1 MTGRLARATALVAVY
16 ALATTVGPTSD
27 TAINDLYVYSVYH
40 DLLQHGYAAYS
51 GFGFEYPPLA
61 LYPIA
66 IFGGSAWQLGI
77 AMLVCLLAT
86 QWCCEE
92 LTTSGGNGNTGAR
105 TGAGSAAGWL
115 MALTPL
121 LLGGMVRTHFD
132 ALPALLA
139 MGAMLCFARDHPR
152 WGFALLA
159 VGGMVKL
166 WPLVLVPVAIVWLV
180 ARGQRRA
187 ALEGTAMALA
197 ICVVVLAPY
206 PWHGLRDAVRF
217 HQERPVQIESTP
229 ATVLWLADD
238 SFITGDPVRPDRFKS
253 NGLDGGPA
261 HTVSVL
267 LTILEVLAILGA
279 AALAARRRDPRHLVL
294 CCFLAAIA
302 FVALG
307 KVLSPQYLVWL
318 TPFAAVAF
326 AGSRPPARLP
336 ASLSALACV
345 LPQIVF
351 PRGYFDLVAGD
362 DTTFAIVGV
371 RNAALVAAGV
381 SLAAALARSPSPG
394 RPPAPSPARP

>member
-1 MTGRLARATALVAVY
+1 MPASAPAGPRSAPLAGRLARAAALVAVY

-27 TAINDLYVYSVYH
+27 TAINDLYVYSVYQ
-40 DLLQHGYAAYS
+40 DLLQQGYAAYS

-86 QWCCEE
+86 QWCCDE
-92 LTTSGGNGNTGAR
+92 LCGPL
-105 TGAGSAAGWL
+105 AGWL

-121 LLGGMVRTHFD
+121 LLGAMVRTHFD

-139 MGAMLCFARDHPR
+139 MAAMLCFAREHPR
-152 WGFALLA
+152 WGFVLLA

-187 ALEGTAMALA
+187 ALEGTAIALA

-229 ATVLWLADD
+229 ATVLWLAGD

-267 LTILEVLAILGA
+267 ATILEVLAILGA
-279 AALAARRRDPRHLVL
+279 AALAARRRDARHLVL

-326 AGSRPPARLP
+326 AWGARVPAALI
-336 ASLSALACV
+336 ALACV
-345 LPQIVF
+345 LTQIEF
-351 PRGYFDLVAGD
+351 PRRYFDLVADD

-371 RNAALVAAGV
+371 RNVALIVAGL
-381 SLAAALARSPSPG
+381 SLAAALARSPSPV
-394 RPPAPSPARP
+394 RPRAPSPARP

>member
-1 MTGRLARATALVAVY
+1 
-16 ALATTVGPTSD
+16 
-27 TAINDLYVYSVYH
+27 
-40 DLLQHGYAAYS
+40 
-51 GFGFEYPPLA
+51 
-61 LYPIA
+61 
-66 IFGGSAWQLGI
+66 
-77 AMLVCLLAT
+77 MLVCLLAT

-92 LTTSGGNGNTGAR
+92 LSGPL
-105 TGAGSAAGWL
+105 AGWL

-121 LLGGMVRTHFD
+121 LLGAMVRTHFD

-139 MGAMLCFARDHPR
+139 MGAMVCFAREHPR

-159 VGGMVKL
+159 FGGMVKL

-180 ARGQRRA
+180 ARGQRGA
-187 ALEGTAMALA
+187 ALQGTLIAVV
-197 ICVVVLAPY
+197 ICVVVLAPQ

-229 ATVLWLADD
+229 ATVLWLAGD

-261 HTVSVL
+261 HTVSVV
-267 LTILEVLAILGA
+267 LTILEVLAILAA

-294 CCFLAAIA
+294 CCFLAALA

-336 ASLSALACV
+336 AALVALACV
-345 LPQIVF
+345 LTQIEF
-351 PRGYFDLVAGD
+351 PRRYFDLVAGD
-362 DTTFAIVGV
+362 DATFAIVGA
-371 RNAALVAAGV
+371 RNVALIAAAI
-381 SLAAALARSPSPG
+381 SLAAALARSPSRG

>member
-1 MTGRLARATALVAVY
+1 MIGRAVRALALVAVY

-27 TAINDLYVYSVYH
+27 TAVNDLYVYSVYH

-92 LTTSGGNGNTGAR
+92 LSGPL
-105 TGAGSAAGWL
+105 AGWL

-121 LLGGMVRTHFD
+121 LLGAMVRTHFD

-139 MGAMLCFARDHPR
+139 MGAMLCFARERPR

-159 VGGMVKL
+159 FGGMVKL
-166 WPLVLVPVAIVWLV
+166 WPLVLVPVAIVRLV
-180 ARGQRRA
+180 ARGQRSA
-187 ALEGTAMALA
+187 ALQGTLLA
-197 ICVVVLAPY
+197 VVICVVVLAPQ

-229 ATVLWLADD
+229 ATVLWLAGD

-261 HTVSVL
+261 HTVSVA
-267 LTILEVLAILGA
+267 LTILEVLAILAA

-294 CCFLAAIA
+294 CCFLAALA

-318 TPFAAVAF
+318 TPFAAVAW
-326 AGSRPPARLP
+326 AWRARLP
-336 ASLSALACV
+336 AALVALACV
-345 LPQIVF
+345 LTQIEF
-351 PRGYFDLVAGD
+351 PRRYFDLVAGD
-362 DTTFAIVGV
+362 DATFAIVGA
-371 RNAALVAAGV
+371 RNVALIAAGI
-381 SLAAALARSPSPG
+381 SLAAALARSPSRG

>member
-1 MTGRLARATALVAVY
+1 
-16 ALATTVGPTSD
+16 
-27 TAINDLYVYSVYH
+27 
-40 DLLQHGYAAYS
+40 
-51 GFGFEYPPLA
+51 
-61 LYPIA
+61 
-66 IFGGSAWQLGI
+66 
-77 AMLVCLLAT
+77 MLVCLLAT

-92 LTTSGGNGNTGAR
+92 FTTSGGNSNTGAS
-105 TGAGSAAGWL
+105 TGAGAAAGWL

-121 LLGGMVRTHFD
+121 LLGAMVRTHFD

-139 MGAMLCFARDHPR
+139 IGAMLCLARDHPR

-187 ALEGTAMALA
+187 ALEGTVIAVV
-197 ICVVVLAPY
+197 ICVVVLVPY

-318 TPFAAVAF
+318 TPFAALAW
-326 AGSRPPARLP
+326 AWGARLP
-336 ASLSALACV
+336 AALIALACV
-345 LPQIVF
+345 LTQIEF
-351 PRGYFDLVAGD
+351 PRRYFDLVAGD
-362 DTTFAIVGV
+362 DATFAIVAV
-371 RNAALVAAGV
+371 RNLVLLVAAI
-381 SLAAALARSPSPG
+381 SLAAGLARSPSPG
-394 RPPAPSPARP
+394 RPRAPSPARP